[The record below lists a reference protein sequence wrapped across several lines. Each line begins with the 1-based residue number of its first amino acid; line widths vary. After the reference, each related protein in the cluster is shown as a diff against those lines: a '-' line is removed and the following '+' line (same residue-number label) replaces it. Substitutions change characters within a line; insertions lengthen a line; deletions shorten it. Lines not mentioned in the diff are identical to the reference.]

1 MDAEITSRKDETAK
15 LKGYPVKIKRA
26 ILKARDELLALSPE
40 AKAIVKR
47 ALDGDAAALP
57 ELPQEMASE
66 EFNALRELMA
76 YSETI
81 NSVLRAA
88 LEAET
93 ANVITPDS
101 LTGESM
107 AVMID
112 AFKKLNQ
119 TQAAR
124 LAAALKAG
132 NAAELEKYE
141 QQLYAIVS
149 FFISITDDET
159 RQTLGGIFSLSADD
173 LESIKTRVAPTGKV
187 VLSPD
192 DKQLLLPFDDAFMD
206 IQDKPERLLVEMT
219 QGMHTPIIRYAISK
233 LAQEAPLLAID
244 TQENQEKTRIN
255 VIPAKGKR
263 EAIEISV
270 IMTMPPEVTVNRQIT
285 LFDRMVEDAIG
296 NLADDGYIDA
306 NGVMAITPEMV
317 YRQINGLSDA
327 ENVSKT
333 GVMRVNESM
342 EKLAKTWCKI
352 DCTDHLKAVG
362 QKMTMDLQDATFGRA
377 IILGTQVYLKFKN
390 GREMTGWKITG
401 RPLIYEYS
409 KAIKQIATVDRQVL
423 TAGAISNTPEVMLM
437 RYYLLQQIERIRNK
451 PGTPGKPDIIYDSI
465 FTATG
470 DTLPMEKTGMGR
482 KTRMNRIKAIHT
494 ILNSFKKTKHIE
506 DWREV
511 GTGNRGQKTG
521 VEIDMKPPKT
531 DAKPKKKA

>member
-1 MDAEITSRKDETAK
+1 MDAEITSRKDEMAK

-57 ELPQEMASE
+57 ELPQEMAGE

-76 YSETI
+76 DSETV
-81 NSVLRAA
+81 NGVMRAA
-88 LEAET
+88 LDAPMT
-93 ANVITPDS
+93 GVITTDS
-101 LTGESM
+101 FTDESM

-119 TQAAR
+119 TQAAK

-132 NAAELEKYE
+132 DTADLEAGE

-173 LESIKTRVAPTGKV
+173 LENIKTRVAPTGKV
-187 VLSPD
+187 VLPPD
-192 DKQLLLPFDDAFMD
+192 NKQLLLPFDDSDFID
-206 IQDKPERLLVEMT
+206 QGKPERESLLEEMMT
-219 QGMHTPIIRYAISK
+219 QGMHSPNVRYAISK
-233 LAQEAPLLAID
+233 LSQKITKLPID
-244 TQENQEKTRIN
+244 GQGTEIK
-255 VIPAKGKR
+255 VIPR
-263 EAIEISV
+263 EGIGISV
-270 IMTMPPEVTVNRQIT
+270 FLDMPPEVTVNRQIT

-317 YRQINGLSDA
+317 YRQINGLSKIQ
-327 ENVSKT
+327 NVSEI
-333 GVMRVNESM
+333 GVKLVNESI

-352 DCTDHLKAVG
+352 DCTEHLKAT
-362 QKMTMDLQDATFGRA
+362 KKEMTKDLKQATYGR
-377 IILGTQVYLKFKN
+377 IILQASQVDIIFNDGSKKI
-390 GREMTGWKITG
+390 GWKIQG
-401 RPLIYEYS
+401 RPLVYEYS
-409 KAIKQIATVDRQVL
+409 KAIGEIVTVDRQVL

-470 DTLPMEKTGMGR
+470 DTLPMEKTGVGR
-482 KTRMNRIKAIHT
+482 KTRVKRIKAIHT
-494 ILNSFKKTKHIE
+494 ILNSFKEKGHITG
-506 DWREV
+506 WREV

-521 VEIDMKPPKT
+521 VEIDTKPRKML
-531 DAKPKKKA
+531 DDGKNNRLKKR